1 MIYSIV
7 YLLKFCHILILML
20 YLSIILFIQQVMVLI
35 MLRSENNDDIL
46 KISIKQKVVFNVKI

>member
-1 MIYSIV
+1 MIYSNV
-7 YLLKFCHILILML
+7 YLLKFSHILILIL